1 MIDPRIVIV
10 PLGPADRA
18 EEIAARAARRGFAHV
33 LGSRGHDGSTLVREG
48 GGYRDASGS
57 EAVPLVEIRDPH
69 DLDPVLVRLRAGRAV
84 AVRWREERVIPLE
97 TLVAA
102 RTRPGTLW
110 VVTDR
115 PPEVPGSLGAL
126 EHGADRVL
134 VEIDDPAR
142 LDELEAILEREP
154 TALVWDRAT
163 IRRVVSAGLGDRVLV
178 DTTSMLAAE
187 EGMLLG
193 SQAAILV
200 HVASEARGS
209 RYTRPRPFRV
219 NAGSAHLYTLL
230 PNGETRYLSELESGE
245 AVLVARPQGAARS
258 VRIGRIKI
266 ERRPLTLVELERDG
280 RRYTVFLQEAETVRL
295 STAAGAVPTT
305 ELRVGTDVP
314 VAVLPQGRHLGIAV
328 DETIEER

>member
-10 PLGPADRA
+10 PLGPSDRT
-18 EEIAARAARRGFAHV
+18 EEIRERAKRRGFAHIAG
-33 LGSRGHDGSTLVREG
+33 LPSPDGSTLVREG
-48 GGYRDASGS
+48 AGYRDPSGA
-57 EAVPLVEIRDPH
+57 EPVPVVEIRDPH
-69 DLDPVLVRLRAGRAV
+69 DLDPVLAHLRAGRAV

-115 PPEVPGSLGAL
+115 PTEVPGSLGAL

-134 VEIDDPAR
+134 VEIDEPER
-142 LDELEAILEREP
+142 LDDLEAVLERAP
-154 TALVWDRAT
+154 ISLVWEHAT

-200 HVASEARGS
+200 HVASEAPGS

-230 PNGETRYLSELESGE
+230 PNGETRYLSELEAGE
-245 AVLVARPQGAARS
+245 AVLVARPQGGTRS

-266 ERRPLTLVELERDG
+266 ERRPLTLVEIEREG

-295 STAAGAVPTT
+295 TTAAGAIPTT
-305 ELRVGTDVP
+305 ELRVGADVP